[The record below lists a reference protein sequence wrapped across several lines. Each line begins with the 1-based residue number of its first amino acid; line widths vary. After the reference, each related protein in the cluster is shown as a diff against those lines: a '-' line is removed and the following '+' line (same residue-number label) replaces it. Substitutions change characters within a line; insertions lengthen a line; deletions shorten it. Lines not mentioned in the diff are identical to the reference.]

1 MMANSSSV
9 QSEFEHRASLFFLQ
23 LLTHS
28 TRLYF
33 DPAAKRFIFAITVT
47 TTAATST
54 ATAVGREVM
63 RFKILPE
70 KVSRPCSLAV
80 AAYGHSCISGGIG
93 MARPALSPMG
103 NPPSVCYLRGVADPT
118 TKPLLKGLAW
128 ITQELI

>member
-63 RFKILPE
+63 RFKILLE
-70 KVSRPCSLAV
+70 KVSR
-80 AAYGHSCISGGIG
+80 SCFSVCDCIWAIMHFWGIH
-93 MARPALSPMG
+93 MARPALSAMETRLLVTICEMSQIQPR
-103 NPPSVCYLRGVADPT
+103 SRFLRV
-118 TKPLLKGLAW
+118 
-128 ITQELI
+128 